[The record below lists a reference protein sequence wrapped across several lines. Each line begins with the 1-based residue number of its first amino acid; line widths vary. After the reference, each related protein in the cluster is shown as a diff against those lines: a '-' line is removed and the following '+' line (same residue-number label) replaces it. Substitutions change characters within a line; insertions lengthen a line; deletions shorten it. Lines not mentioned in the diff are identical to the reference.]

1 MIALRMLR
9 AGVTRSTAVSSRS
22 LTTTSSYLFD
32 KDTAIVP
39 IVPVV
44 STSKSP
50 TSSITDNHSDS
61 ATTATTIFRTAGVVS
76 SNFSIANHPNGGY
89 TMAMCISAARGVIP
103 YRDTITTTCH
113 YLNPMLENEIAFF
126 HARILKKS
134 KTTATVEVA
143 CIQQN
148 QERVRFTG
156 TFGDLSSLQGTSRAI
171 QTDHDPSCYVDQL
184 PPVAECRDDTL
195 WAGLRK
201 LKVGTLYEKGIQVW
215 VPEDSPFVTGL
226 LCGKSGGEPRVD
238 AHVAFLDGR
247 PPCLRSLA
255 LFNDCLPPAVL
266 NWAGMASWVPTMEY
280 TVHTYGRPDPSGPM
294 RMSFRAD
301 VIRNGVATI
310 NGVVKDVNGDLCSV
324 SRQLCTIR
332 V

>member
-1 MIALRMLR
+1 MKAAMFALRTTPKKNR
-9 AGVTRSTAVSSRS
+9 ALSSVTATP
-22 LTTTSSYLFD
+22 YLFD
-32 KDTAIVP
+32 VDTAIVP
-39 IVPVV
+39 VPM
-44 STSKSP
+44 
-50 TSSITDNHSDS
+50 
-61 ATTATTIFRTAGVVS
+61 TTADTSTTMFRTAGNVS
-76 SNFSIANHPNGGY
+76 SNWSINNYPNGGY
-89 TMAMCISAARGVIP
+89 TMSMCISAAREVCAF
-103 YRDTITTTCH
+103 RDTLTTTCH
-113 YLNPMLENEIAFF
+113 YLNPLLEDEPALF
-126 HARILKKS
+126 HSRVLKKS

-143 CIQQN
+143 CIQQD

-156 TFGDLSSLQGTSRAI
+156 TFGHLKTMQGSSRDVRTNDDGV
-171 QTDHDPSCYVDQL
+171 CYVDQM
-184 PPVAECRDDTL
+184 PSVDKCRDDTL
-195 WAGLRK
+195 WRGLQA

-226 LCGKSGGEPRVD
+226 LCGKSANEPRID

-266 NWAGMASWVPTMEY
+266 NWAGMAKWVPTIEY
-280 TVHTYGRPDPSGPM
+280 SCHTYRRPDPSGPL

-301 VIRNGVATI
+301 VIHNGVATI

-324 SRQLCTIR
+324 SRQMCTIR